1 MRRAVP
7 LAFSLLA
14 AAPAG
19 ALLGGSTAGG
29 RGAVNHRVVRGHGS
43 AFVRRRRAAEATPV
57 VRRYAPEDENDFSA
71 MANSTAAANEGVA
84 SRWWPFTDADA

>member
-1 MRRAVP
+1 MRRAAP

-19 ALLGGSTAGG
+19 ALLGGGAAGG
-29 RGAVNHRVVRGHGS
+29 RGTVNHRFVRGHGG
-43 AFVRRRRAAEATPV
+43 AFVRRRRAAEASPR

-71 MANSTAAANEGVA
+71 MANSTSRADEGVA
-84 SRWWPFTDADA
+84 SGW